1 MVDTRGAYDS
11 IHETIEQQWEE
22 RHDWKAESV
31 DIWTDSFDIETTV
44 PREDGDSKQ
53 AKEQTS
59 RQTNNFDIGER
70 VIYGHEQ
77 HTLWGTTCGQDQS
90 FREKMF

>member
-1 MVDTRGAYDS
+1 MVDARGANDS

-31 DIWTDSFDIETTV
+31 DIWTGSFDIETTV

-53 AKEQTS
+53 ANEQTS
-59 RQTNNFDIGER
+59 RQTKNFDIEEGL
-70 VIYGHEQ
+70 
-77 HTLWGTTCGQDQS
+77 LWARAAYALGYDVRTRS
-90 FREKMF
+90 EFREKTF